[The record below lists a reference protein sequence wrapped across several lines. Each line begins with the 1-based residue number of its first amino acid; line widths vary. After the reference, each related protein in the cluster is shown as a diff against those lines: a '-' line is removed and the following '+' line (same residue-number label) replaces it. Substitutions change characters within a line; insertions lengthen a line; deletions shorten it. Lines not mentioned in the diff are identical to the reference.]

1 MIAGLGPAVIRLGGG
16 PDRWACPAGCPVN
29 FFLVD
34 TFINS
39 NYISKQVSFAGAPL
53 KKAMIIKWTMLG
65 GGGGQKSDAKD
76 NIKIY
81 YLIFHNA
88 LRRKTDGTAKNLAEL
103 CGGFALASRPAN

>member
-1 MIAGLGPAVIRLGGG
+1 
-16 PDRWACPAGCPVN
+16 
-29 FFLVD
+29 
-34 TFINS
+34 
-39 NYISKQVSFAGAPL
+39 
-53 KKAMIIKWTMLG
+53 MLG

-103 CGGFALASRPAN
+103 CGGLALASRPAS

>member
-1 MIAGLGPAVIRLGGG
+1 
-16 PDRWACPAGCPVN
+16 
-29 FFLVD
+29 
-34 TFINS
+34 
-39 NYISKQVSFAGAPL
+39 
-53 KKAMIIKWTMLG
+53 MLG